1 MNPTLPVKTLHGT
14 SFASLCEDYVNCL
27 REVEQASDVMANI
40 EFNSRDYIGDDWQKA
55 VEERGAMFYHLQAVR
70 DYLMAH
76 ALHLS

>member
-1 MNPTLPVKTLHGT
+1 MNSTLPVKTLHGT
-14 SFASLCEDYVNCL
+14 SFASLCEDYDNARVA
-27 REVEQASDVMANI
+27 VEQASDVMANI

-55 VEERGAMFYHLQAVR
+55 VEDRKAMFNHLQAVR